1 MSLNHLKKIEMETTL
16 NSGITYQTSS
26 ASIKSISSASQINMT
41 AFWATLERDRFG
53 MTPVFLVLAAC
64 LGGFAA
70 AITVQYSILM
80 LCIVG
85 LATGLVEVMLI
96 AVAPMRIIFWFL
108 VAAVLLDLFI
118 FIF

>member
-1 MSLNHLKKIEMETTL
+1 METTF
-16 NSGITYQTSS
+16 NS
-26 ASIKSISSASQINMT
+26 SIAFKAPVTLAKTKSRTNMT
-41 AFWATLERDRFG
+41 AFLETLERDRFG

-70 AITVQYSILM
+70 AVTVQYSIMM

-108 VAAVLLDLFI
+108 VAAVLIDLFV

>member
-1 MSLNHLKKIEMETTL
+1 METTF
-16 NSGITYQTSS
+16 NSGISYQTPSTSLQTITRTSS
-26 ASIKSISSASQINMT
+26 LNLT
-41 AFWATLERDRFG
+41 AFWEGLERDRFG

-70 AITVQYSILM
+70 AVTVQYSLLM
-80 LCIVG
+80 LSIVG

-96 AVAPMRIIFWFL
+96 AVAPMRITFWFL
-108 VAAVLLDLFI
+108 VAAVILDLFV

>member
-1 MSLNHLKKIEMETTL
+1 MDTTFNSVISNKAASPSL
-16 NSGITYQTSS
+16 QTVRRLDLS
-26 ASIKSISSASQINMT
+26 
-41 AFWATLERDRFG
+41 AFWNALERDRFG

-70 AITVQYSILM
+70 AVTVQYSLLM

-85 LATGLVEVMLI
+85 LSTGLVEVMLI

-108 VAAVLLDLFI
+108 VAAVLIDLFV

>member
-1 MSLNHLKKIEMETTL
+1 MNTL
-16 NSGITYQTSS
+16 NPAI
-26 ASIKSISSASQINMT
+26 AVAPAVSIKKVKTLSLAK
-41 AFWATLERDRFG
+41 FWATLERDRFG

-70 AITVQYSILM
+70 AVTVQYSIFM
-80 LCIVG
+80 LAVVG

-108 VAAVLLDLFI
+108 VAAVMLDLFV

>member
-1 MSLNHLKKIEMETTL
+1 METTL
-16 NSGITYQTSS
+16 NSAIAVQSKSTSVKT
-26 ASIKSISSASQINMT
+26 IKALDLS
-41 AFWATLERDRFG
+41 AFWNALERDRFG

-70 AITVQYSILM
+70 AVTVQYSLLM

-85 LATGLVEVMLI
+85 LSTGLVEVMLI
-96 AVAPMRIIFWFL
+96 AVAPMKVTFWFL

>member
-1 MSLNHLKKIEMETTL
+1 METTL
-16 NSGITYQTSS
+16 NSAISYQGPSATVKTVGRTSR
-26 ASIKSISSASQINMT
+26 INLT
-41 AFWATLERDRFG
+41 AFWDRLERDRFG

-70 AITVQYSILM
+70 AVTVQYSIVM

-85 LATGLVEVMLI
+85 LVTGLDEVMLI

-108 VAAVLLDLFI
+108 VAAVLLDLFV

>member
-1 MSLNHLKKIEMETTL
+1 METTF
-16 NSGITYQTSS
+16 NSAIAVQS
-26 ASIKSISSASQINMT
+26 KSTTVKTVKALDLS
-41 AFWATLERDRFG
+41 AFWNALERDRFG

-70 AITVQYSILM
+70 AVTVQYSLLM

-85 LATGLVEVMLI
+85 LSTGLVEVMLI
-96 AVAPMRIIFWFL
+96 AVAPMRITFWFL
-108 VAAVLLDLFI
+108 VAAVLIDLFV

>member
-1 MSLNHLKKIEMETTL
+1 MNTTL
-16 NSGITYQTSS
+16 NSLVINAAVPKTQS
-26 ASIKSISSASQINMT
+26 ARTLNLS
-41 AFWATLERDRFG
+41 AFWQALERDRFG

-70 AITVQYSILM
+70 AVTVQYSTVM

-96 AVAPMRIIFWFL
+96 AVAPMRVTFWFL
-108 VAAVLLDLFI
+108 VAAVVIDLFV
-118 FIF
+118 FFS

>member
-1 MSLNHLKKIEMETTL
+1 METTL
-16 NSGITYQTSS
+16 NP
-26 ASIKSISSASQINMT
+26 SIALNVPTTKVQSISSKGLT
-41 AFWATLERDRFG
+41 AFFERIEKDRFG

-70 AITVQYSILM
+70 AVTVQYSILM

-85 LATGLVEVMLI
+85 LSTGLVEVMLI
-96 AVAPMRIIFWFL
+96 AVAPMRITFWFL
-108 VAAVLLDLFI
+108 VAAVLIDLFV

>member
-1 MSLNHLKKIEMETTL
+1 MDTIL
-16 NSGITYQTSS
+16 NSAIALQAPSVS
-26 ASIKSISSASQINMT
+26 VKSVNRTKSMA
-41 AFWATLERDRFG
+41 AFWDKLEKDRFG

-70 AITVQYSILM
+70 AVTVQYSIAM

-96 AVAPMRIIFWFL
+96 AVAPMRITFWFL
-108 VAAVLLDLFI
+108 VAAVCIDLFV

>member
-1 MSLNHLKKIEMETTL
+1 METTL
-16 NSGITYQTSS
+16 NQVIATTASS
-26 ASIKSISSASQINMT
+26 SSVKIASPLNMSAL
-41 AFWATLERDRFG
+41 WAALERDRFG

-70 AITVQYSILM
+70 AVTVQYSILM

-85 LATGLVEVMLI
+85 ISTGLVEVMLI
-96 AVAPMRIIFWFL
+96 AVAPMRVIFWFL
-108 VAAVLLDLFI
+108 VLAVLIDLFV

>member
-1 MSLNHLKKIEMETTL
+1 METTV
-16 NSGITYQTSS
+16 NSSITFKAPS
-26 ASIKSISSASQINMT
+26 ASVKLVTPKSLT
-41 AFWATLERDRFG
+41 AFWERLERDRFG

-70 AITVQYSILM
+70 AVTVQYSILM

-85 LATGLVEVMLI
+85 LATGLVEVLLI
-96 AVAPMRIIFWFL
+96 AVAPMRITFWFL
-108 VAAVLLDLFI
+108 VAAVLLDLFV

>member
-1 MSLNHLKKIEMETTL
+1 MNTTL
-16 NSGITYQTSS
+16 NSLV
-26 ASIKSISSASQINMT
+26 INAAVPKT
-41 AFWATLERDRFG
+41 QAARTLNLSAFWQALERDRFG

-70 AITVQYSILM
+70 AVTVQYSIVM

-96 AVAPMRIIFWFL
+96 AVAPMRVTFSFL
-108 VAAVLLDLFI
+108 VAAVVIDLFV
-118 FIF
+118 FFS

>member
-1 MSLNHLKKIEMETTL
+1 VSSNHSKKIDMETTL
-16 NSGITYQTSS
+16 NSVIAYQTPSS
-26 ASIKSISSASQINMT
+26 SIQTLSRTRVVNAAS
-41 AFWATLERDRFG
+41 FWERLERDRFG

-70 AITVQYSILM
+70 AVTVQYSLLM
-80 LCIVG
+80 LSIVG

-96 AVAPMRIIFWFL
+96 AVAPMRITFWFL
-108 VAAVLLDLFI
+108 VAAVILDLFI

>member
-1 MSLNHLKKIEMETTL
+1 METTL
-16 NSGITYQTSS
+16 NSGITYQTPT
-26 ASIKSISSASQINMT
+26 ASVKTVSLTSRLNLT
-41 AFWATLERDRFG
+41 AFWERLERDRFG

-70 AITVQYSILM
+70 AVTVQYSILM

-108 VAAVLLDLFI
+108 VAAVLLDLFV

>member
-1 MSLNHLKKIEMETTL
+1 METTL
-16 NSGITYQTSS
+16 NSVISTSVQSNSVQS
-26 ASIKSISSASQINMT
+26 ASLQSVRRLDLT
-41 AFWATLERDRFG
+41 AFWNALERDRFG

-70 AITVQYSILM
+70 AVTVQYSILM

-85 LATGLVEVMLI
+85 LTTGLVEVMLI
-96 AVAPMRIIFWFL
+96 ALAPMRTIFWFL
-108 VAAVLLDLFI
+108 VGAVLIDLFV

>member
-1 MSLNHLKKIEMETTL
+1 METTL
-16 NSGITYQTSS
+16 NSAIAIKASS
-26 ASIKSISSASQINMT
+26 ASVKSVRLMDMT
-41 AFWATLERDRFG
+41 AFWDKLEKDRFG

-70 AITVQYSILM
+70 AVTVQYSILM

-85 LATGLVEVMLI
+85 LATGLVEVLLI
-96 AVAPMRIIFWFL
+96 AVAPMRVTFWFL
-108 VAAVLLDLFI
+108 VLAVLIDLFV